1 MLTLTYAERKC
12 THAQQLS
19 WVLGRGMWI
28 GVVQRRPVHHLAQE
42 CAAPIKR
49 IDRGLSLSE
58 CSVPPD
64 SYKTPGSISGWQH
77 RDNEREKEDQSL
89 AEAAHLPPLSSWGG
103 RMPPSLCPFLQH
115 FEHSYVSGYC
125 SRLSLVWSLSAESL
139 RGVHRVL
146 SGPSNNRPGLLF
158 VSLFRSV
165 STLHCLH
172 SDWCSMCFMFSWTCL
187 HWSE

>member
-1 MLTLTYAERKC
+1 MRVNIDR
-12 THAQQLS
+12 LS
-19 WVLGRGMWI
+19 REEAHTRAAALLSAGESMWI

-89 AEAAHLPPLSSWGG
+89 AEAAHLPPLSSRGVHV
-103 RMPPSLCPFLQH
+103 PPSLSPSLQH

-146 SGPSNNRPGLLF
+146 SGPRNNHPGFLF

-165 STLHCLH
+165 STLHCLM
-172 SDWCSMCFMFSWTCL
+172 SFMFSLTCL
-187 HWSE
+187 H